1 MALTPTPR
9 LLLPIEVV
17 ATPAGFLVV
26 LGSAFLEFLSIRVER
41 TPRFLDDHAV
51 LLERHF
57 PRAQVLFLS
66 IEHLRPRRQAILVG
80 FELGLFLGKGIRSL
94 RKSCLFGRDAS
105 LPRREFPR

>member
-26 LGSAFLEFLSIRVER
+26 LGSAFLEFLSIRLER

-57 PRAQVLFLS
+57 PRAEVLLLR
-66 IEHLRPRRQAILVG
+66 IERLRPRREPILVAPS
-80 FELGLFLGKGIRSL
+80 LRLFLGKGIRSL
-94 RKSCLFGRDAS
+94 REPYLVGRAAR
-105 LPRREFPR
+105 LPRREFL

>member
-26 LGSAFLEFLSIRVER
+26 LGSAFLEFLSIRLNR
-41 TPRFLDDHAV
+41 APRFLDDHAV

-57 PRAQVLFLS
+57 PRAQVQLMR
-66 IEHLRPRRQAILVG
+66 IERLGPRHQPILVAL
-80 FELGLFLGKGIRSL
+80 ELALFLGEGIRSL
-94 RKSCLFGRDAS
+94 RESCLVRRDAR
-105 LPRREFPR
+105 LPRREVL